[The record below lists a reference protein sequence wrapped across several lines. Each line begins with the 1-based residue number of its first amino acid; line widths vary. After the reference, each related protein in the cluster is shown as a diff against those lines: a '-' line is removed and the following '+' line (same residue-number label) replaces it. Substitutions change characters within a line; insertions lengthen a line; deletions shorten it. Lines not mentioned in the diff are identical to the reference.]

1 MRPSI
6 TVVGSLNMDFVA
18 QVAALPLPGETVMGS
33 GFRTIPGGKGANQAV
48 AARKL
53 GSAVAFIGRIGADDF
68 GKGAERALSG
78 HGLDLSLIR
87 KDEDGATAVEYG
99 LIIALIAAVIV
110 VVVAALGTKITD
122 AFQKVVN
129 AIP

>member
-1 MRPSI
+1 MEQLTRLY
-6 TVVGSLNMDFVA
+6 VQA
-18 QVAALPLPGETVMGS
+18 QNAM
-33 GFRTIPGGKGANQAV
+33 IQ
-48 AARKL
+48 
-53 GSAVAFIGRIGADDF
+53 
-68 GKGAERALSG
+68 
-78 HGLDLSLIR
+78 
-87 KDEDGATAVEYG
+87 DEDGATAVEYG